1 MDNIGMPRNISI
13 PQQHQRG
20 SDCPALQVCRI
31 VGNARNGCYAG
42 YKSPTP
48 VTSMSMDACIAGL
61 ILLTARGQ
69 GLFTQE
75 MEDELQ
81 QRKIGFISST
91 EDLK

>member
-1 MDNIGMPRNISI
+1 MNHEEIQERFGRL
-13 PQQHQRG
+13 PQFTRG
-20 SDCPALQVCRI
+20 SDCPAVRVCEI
-31 VGNARNGCYAG
+31 VGNARKGCYAG
-42 YKSPTP
+42 CKSPTP
-48 VTSMSMDACIAGL
+48 VTTMSMDVCIAGL

>member
-1 MDNIGMPRNISI
+1 MDNIGMPRSISM
-13 PQQHQRG
+13 PQLHQRG

-31 VGNARNGCYAG
+31 VGNARKACCAGC
-42 YKSPTP
+42 KSPTP
-48 VTSMSMDACIAGL
+48 VTTMTMDACIAGL

-75 MEDELQ
+75 MEEELQ